1 MPPGPPSTATST
13 KTIRCAAEAS
23 GDPKYYLSPPRTLP
37 RGFGAADLAALTV
50 WFLVSEGHRAVAV
63 RLNGRMEGEQMGL
76 TMGVPVAF
84 FNDKQLRASFLGVAR
99 RAWTFYCKEGLL
111 DSAVSIEKARRVLQ
125 KHPVALSTI
134 SNHEVQ
140 DWIDHRAT
148 VAVKSPIDILR
159 SEDEAARQGR
169 CTATQGHSQ

>member
-1 MPPGPPSTATST
+1 MPPGPPSTVTST
-13 KTIRCAAEAS
+13 KTLRCELRLKLAGTRSTTSVRQRRCPTDPAPPILLRSPYGS
-23 GDPKYYLSPPRTLP
+23 GFPKATERLQPDST
-37 RGFGAADLAALTV
+37 DALKGV
-50 WFLVSEGHRAVAV
+50 
-63 RLNGRMEGEQMGL
+63 QMGM

-159 SEDEAARQGR
+159 
-169 CTATQGHSQ
+169 